1 MQRVLWQA
9 GPSGMANSACR
20 EELWVGAHRLV
31 PGQTVWP
38 FAGGLVV
45 TWLDSST
52 PNTQVLF
59 LSVRQERWQWYCP
72 QVYFSSGLWL
82 WC

>member
-9 GPSGMANSACR
+9 GPSGTANSACR
-20 EELWVGAHRLV
+20 EELPVGANRLV
-31 PGQTVWP
+31 PGQTVRP

-72 QVYFSSGLWL
+72 QVYFSSCLWL